1 MDTNEESCMILGI
14 DIGGTHTDAVCVR
27 DNEIVAIAKVI
38 TGENLVDSIVGAIQG
53 LHVDYGGLKRVV
65 LSTTLST
72 NAIIEKKYAATG
84 MIVSA
89 GPGVNPKSFFL
100 SDDFHLIE
108 GAIDHRGREYIPVR
122 KDQILEVAEILK
134 TSHVQGVG
142 VISKFSVRNPVHEK
156 TMYSLIADRF
166 TYVSMGH
173 RMSGSLN
180 FPRRLHTTYFNTA
193 VMPIQERF
201 VRSVKHALKELG
213 ITTRILFL
221 KADGGTYSSSAADRL
236 PVETILSGPAASM
249 MGGVA
254 LKKNS
259 GTTLVLDVG
268 GTTTDIGILI
278 DGVPILEPRGIC
290 IGGLKTLVRGLKM
303 LSVGA
308 GGDSQVHLSG
318 DGLGVGPHRYG
329 PPVCM
334 GGPRPTPMDALCV
347 LGEFETGDLNKAEQS
362 LSPLARQMN
371 RKIPELARSVVAK
384 MVENIKES
392 CDGFLHE
399 VNSYPVYTIHEM
411 LHPDPVKPEQV
422 MVIGGPA
429 KTLKP
434 YVEEMFQMKCLV
446 PDHFQVANALGAALA
461 RTTAQITLL
470 ADTQLK
476 KLICPELDIDME
488 IPVWYTINEL
498 ISFGNQALTDNAR
511 YLGLSDDIETDVIEQ
526 QSFNMIKGFNT
537 TGKNLRAKIQSR
549 PGIISEWSKS

>member
-1 MDTNEESCMILGI
+1 MILGI
-14 DIGGTHTDAVCVR
+14 DIGGTHTDAVCVK
-27 DNEIVAIAKVI
+27 DNEIVATAKVI
-38 TGENLVDSIVGAIQG
+38 TGENLVGSIVGAVQD
-53 LHVDYGGLKRVV
+53 LNLDYSLFNRVV

-89 GPGVNPKSFFL
+89 GPGVDPKNYFL
-100 SDDFHLIE
+100 SEDFHLIE
-108 GAIDHRGREYIPVR
+108 GAIDHRGREYLPIR
-122 KDQILEVAEILK
+122 RDQILEVAETLK
-134 TSHVQGVG
+134 KNHVEGVG
-142 VISKFSVRNPVHEK
+142 VVSKFSVRNPNHEK
-156 TMYSLIADRF
+156 TMHSLIMDTF
-166 TYVSMGH
+166 NYVSMGH

-201 VRSVKHALKELG
+201 VRSVKDALKELG
-213 ITTRILFL
+213 ITTSILFL

-254 LKKNS
+254 LNKNP
-259 GTTLVLDVG
+259 GTTLMLDVG

-278 DGVPILEPRGIC
+278 DCIPVLEPQGVC
-290 IGGLKTLVRGLKM
+290 VGGLKTLVRGLKM

-308 GGDSQVHLSG
+308 GGDSQVHISEGRLS
-318 DGLGVGPHRYG
+318 VGPHRYG

-334 GGPRPTPMDALCV
+334 GGPQPTPMDALCV
-347 LGEFETGDLNKAEQS
+347 LGEFKTGDMNKAAHS
-362 LSPLARQMN
+362 LAPLARQMN
-371 RKIPELARSVVAK
+371 REIPELARAIIGELVK
-384 MVENIKES
+384 TIKGS

-429 KTLKP
+429 KTLRP

-446 PDHFQVANALGAALA
+446 PDHFHVANALGAALA
-461 RTTAQITLL
+461 RATAQITLL

-476 KLICPELDIDME
+476 KLICPELDLDME
-488 IPVWYTINEL
+488 IPAWYTINEL
-498 ISFGNQALTDNAR
+498 ISFGKQALTDNAR